1 MDQDAPCARFSLT
14 DAGRAGLILMAVMLA
29 GAVLIGRL
37 PLSATTAG
45 VISGFLVQAGLAG
58 GVVSVM
64 TAKALS
70 WSALFGLH
78 RDRIRTAVLYGLCGC
93 VLIIPALLVVG
104 GAWNK
109 LLSLAGVTIQDQP
122 VIQWFTERRDPAF
135 RSLFLFQ
142 ALITAPL
149 SEEFFFRGLL
159 ERAFR
164 QTCAPVNAAL
174 LTALLFALFHAHLPS
189 VLPLFVMSLGLSW
202 IYQSSRSLLAAMV
215 MHAAYNG
222 FNVLWL
228 LLAPPAG

>member
-1 MDQDAPCARFSLT
+1 MSGEAESVTYRVEDHVAVITLNRPEQRNALNFDAY
-14 DAGRAGLILMAVMLA
+14 
-29 GAVLIGRL
+29 
-37 PLSATTAG
+37 
-45 VISGFLVQAGLAG
+45 
-58 GVVSVM
+58 
-64 TAKALS
+64 
-70 WSALFGLH
+70 
-78 RDRIRTAVLYGLCGC
+78 DR
-93 VLIIPALLVVG
+93 
-104 GAWNK
+104 
-109 LLSLAGVTIQDQP
+109 
-122 VIQWFTERRDPAF
+122 
-135 RSLFLFQ
+135 
-142 ALITAPL
+142 
-149 SEEFFFRGLL
+149 L